1 MVKPLRIT
9 GVRATVVNVPFV
21 APIRWSGGANADW
34 SRVIVEMATDVGLTG
49 LGETLGGR

>member
-21 APIRWSGGANADW
+21 APIRWSGAP
-34 SRVIVEMATDVGLTG
+34 MPTG
-49 LGETLGGR
+49 RG